1 MCRLFISLLTW
12 FPCLLSFNPPSTL
25 WSELSVRVIL
35 PSLAHPCLKIFVMPF
50 GLDPDFL
57 SVFNQA
63 LLVIPPLCLFQL
75 PLHPRFSIFTWSVPL
90 TPLPAFSW
98 TFHSPTCWT
107 RLLWSLFSLPQVELV
122 DFRGTWDR
130 LLLLQTQGC
139 CLQFSLLH

>member
-1 MCRLFISLLTW
+1 
-12 FPCLLSFNPPSTL
+12 
-25 WSELSVRVIL
+25 
-35 PSLAHPCLKIFVMPF
+35 MPF

-130 LLLLQTQGC
+130 LLLLRTQGC
-139 CLQFSLLH
+139 CLQFSLLHQGDMLFQVTAVSHSWISPCSWKLRKQQCFSKCC